1 MDASMSG
8 YLRRIDGLDA
18 QIWAEPSRGHRFWL
32 RHAPALFAPS
42 LDDPRPLVRWWAI
55 ATVAPGTNVTGLN
68 RRYQSYLD
76 AIFHRTRLARAG
88 HAVCMPIIVAAMLAA
103 LCPLRMGASAIPLP
117 GGTSVSLNILP
128 LNASLPAAVGLAVW
142 WVWWAVKERDT
153 WWAVGNAVLVVV
165 LWSVANAA
173 YHVRP
178 HATGG
183 AALAWAP
190 VAWVLVGSL
199 LQAGSHVLEPLP
211 PRVSRS
217 PYWVPVGEYLLGR
230 PERRNRPGTVVRRA
244 GHVAAQALFGTVDEL
259 VASPRLLPVLLLRL
273 LWAAGHDPAGR
284 ASCAALAARAIAS
297 GNPALDYVGT
307 GGSTPLRFASPSVP
321 PSAVPAESV
330 PSRSVPAG

>member
-1 MDASMSG
+1 MDASMTG

-18 QIWAEPSRGHRFWL
+18 QIWAEPTRGHRFWL

-76 AIFHRTRLARAG
+76 AIFHRTRLARVG
-88 HAVCMPIIVAAMLAA
+88 HAVCMPVIVAAMLAM
-103 LCPLRMGASAIPLP
+103 LCPLRVGASAIPLP
-117 GGTSVSLNILP
+117 GSASFPANAFG
-128 LNASLPAAVGLAVW
+128 LNASLPAAVALAVW

-153 WWAVGNAVLVVV
+153 WWAVGNAVLVAV

-178 HATGG
+178 HATGA
-183 AALAWAP
+183 AALACAP
-190 VAWVLVGSL
+190 VVWALVGSL

-230 PERRNRPGTVVRRA
+230 PERRNRPGAVVRRA
-244 GHVAAQALFGTVDEL
+244 GHLAAQALFGTVDEL

-273 LWAAGHDPAGR
+273 LWAAGHDPAAR

-307 GGSTPLRFASPSVP
+307 GGPTPLRVP
-321 PSAVPAESV
+321 PANVPSPGVQSARVPA
-330 PSRSVPAG
+330 A